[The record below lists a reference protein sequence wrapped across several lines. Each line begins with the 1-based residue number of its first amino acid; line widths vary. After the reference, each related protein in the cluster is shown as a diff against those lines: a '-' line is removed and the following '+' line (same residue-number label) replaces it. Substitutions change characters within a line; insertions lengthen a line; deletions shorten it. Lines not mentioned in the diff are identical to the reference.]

1 MTDTFDEL
9 RPECREVD
17 ELLDAYAL
25 GALERSEAEVLE
37 RHVADCLRCWEEL
50 SKSQR
55 TAGLLA
61 ISVPL
66 HAAPSH
72 LGDRL
77 ISRAR
82 REGETPGTPVWQ
94 RIRPGWRGSVGA
106 AAAAGA
112 CALVFAAFLQVQLSG
127 LRGDNDEL
135 AEQLSAANSELEQ
148 QQQIVAVLSASDN
161 QKLPM
166 DAAAVRSQA
175 ESVYNW
181 SRDSAAGFILCSNF
195 PALPENSVYQVW
207 FTRSDQAEPI
217 ATFLPQDGACQIP
230 MDMSRLDWRPEGI
243 GISVEPAGGSEQPT
257 GRWFAYA
264 AFPDR
269 SGSGQGGGLGLGVA
283 VAAIG
288 P

>member
-9 RPECREVD
+9 SPECREVD

-25 GALERSEAEVLE
+25 GALEKAEAEVLE

-61 ISVPL
+61 ISVPIQ
-66 HAAPSH
+66 AAPPH

-82 REGETPGTPVWQ
+82 REDTTPSAPVWQ
-94 RIRPGWRGSVGA
+94 RLRPGWRAGVGA

-112 CALVFAAFLQVQLSG
+112 FALVFGAFLQVQLSG

-135 AEQLSAANSELEQ
+135 AEQLNAASSGLEQ
-148 QQQIVAVLSASDN
+148 QRQIVAVLSASDTE
-161 QKLPM
+161 KLPM
-166 DAAAVRSQA
+166 DAAALRSQA

-195 PALPENSVYQVW
+195 PALPEESVYQVW
-207 FTRSDQAEPI
+207 FTTSGQAEPI
-217 ATFLPQDGACQIP
+217 ATFLPQDGGCQIP
-230 MDMSRLDWRPEGI
+230 MDMSRLDWRPGGI
-243 GISVEPAGGSEQPT
+243 GISIEPAGGSEQPT
-257 GRWFAYA
+257 RGWFAYA
-264 AFPDR
+264 AFPER
-269 SGSGQGGGLGLGVA
+269 SGSGRGGHGLDVA